1 VAGFAIIIVCQTLEI
16 FIFPDIFNDVPLNIY
31 ITVGILPMIG
41 LFLGYLSG
49 SALCL
54 KPHIKKT
61 ISVEIGVKNVGTA
74 ITIVMLS
81 FPFEVN
87 MIKVTVES
95 LNLNTSHIRLNICD
109 LEEEIA
115 ID

>member
-16 FIFPDIFNDVPLNIY
+16 FIFPDIFNGVPLNIY
-31 ITVGILPMIG
+31 IINGILPFIG
-41 LFLGYLSG
+41 LSLGYLSA
-49 SALCL
+49 SVLCL
-54 KPHIKKT
+54 KPRIKKT

-87 MIKVTVES
+87 MIKAKYES
-95 LNLNTSHIRLNICD
+95 Y
-109 LEEEIA
+109 
-115 ID
+115 